1 MPKFKML
8 VFTNP
13 AKGGSED
20 GYNKWYDEQHIPD
33 VCRLDGFTGAQRFK
47 FVDTGMG
54 PGLTN
59 YLAIYELEAADAK
72 EAVALLQ
79 SKAGT
84 PEMVMSED
92 LDAENLN
99 FMVYEELA
107 EAYTPA

>member
-8 VFTNP
+8 VFSNP
-13 AKGGSED
+13 TKGGDEAN
-20 GYNKWYDEQHIPD
+20 YNKWYDEQHIPD
-33 VCRLDGFTGAQRFK
+33 VCRMEGFTGAQRFK

-84 PEMVMSED
+84 PEMVMSPD
-92 LDAENLN
+92 IDIENVN

-107 EAYTPA
+107 EAYVPA

>member
-8 VFTNP
+8 VFSNP
-13 AKGGSED
+13 TSSSSED
-20 GYNKWYDEQHIPD
+20 GYNTWYDEQHIPD
-33 VCRLDGFTGAQRFK
+33 VCRMDGFTGAQRFK

-84 PEMVMSED
+84 PEMVMSPD
-92 LDAENLN
+92 IDIENVK